1 MSEYEFKDQ
10 LENKS
15 YAELLEMENVLAN
28 KILVQSVL
36 GTGSS
41 ITNTK
46 ITGELEVVAGVLKSA
61 NYVAGTSGWQL
72 TPTSGELNFA
82 VSVDSLDIP
91 DLITANS
98 FHVDVDG
105 NAWWGATTLAGALAA
120 VLKTGVASFKSIT
133 LDTNVI
139 IKDMQAGSVVDGQYI
154 NSLNVS
160 KLVTGTISSKQ
171 ITLAITG
178 GSGDSYVA
186 AGKTDFTNVQTGFIL
201 GLDDSDGDTPKFYIG
216 DATSYLYWDGT
227 DLTYT
232 GHGVWIR
239 YGSVTFAGESG
250 DKTFSALPAHD
261 FWLLVIDIE
270 NDLNGAN
277 IVYMYVNGQT
287 GANDYTYTD
296 PSSGHT
302 ATLANQSY
310 FKLGDLP
317 LIDRVGSGE
326 ILIQG
331 KHRNGFKNIINQSF
345 ACTSLAS
352 ETMISGFIDGNA
364 ADITSVTLRM
374 SQVATGT
381 VTLFYKDVTY

>member
-178 GSGDSYVA
+178 GSGDSYIG

-201 GLDDSDGDTPKFYIG
+201 GLDDSDGDTPKFFIG
-216 DATSYLYWDGT
+216 DATTYLNWDGT
-227 DLTYT
+227 TLIVAGAIKPNIVANDDLLLSADTERLTANLAYTLVKQITIQFGGTLRIKFDMHSESDGAGADVHGKVYRNSVAVGAERTRAFSTY
-232 GHGVWIR
+232 G
-239 YGSVTFAGESG
+239 
-250 DKTFSALPAHD
+250 TFSEDIAGWKTGDICELYCNTINVA
-261 FWLLVIDIE
+261 IDCIIR
-270 NDLNGAN
+270 NFRIYG
-277 IVYMYVNGQT
+277 T
-287 GANDYTYTD
+287 
-296 PSSGHT
+296 
-302 ATLANQSY
+302 
-310 FKLGDLP
+310 
-317 LIDRVGSGE
+317 
-326 ILIQG
+326 IL
-331 KHRNGFKNIINQSF
+331 
-345 ACTSLAS
+345 
-352 ETMISGFIDGNA
+352 
-364 ADITSVTLRM
+364 
-374 SQVATGT
+374 TGT
-381 VTLFYKDVTY
+381 ITTD

>member
-139 IKDMQAGSVVDGQYI
+139 IKDMQAGSVVDGTYI

-160 KLVTGTISSKQ
+160 KLVTGTISSKA

-178 GSGDSYVA
+178 GTGDSYIA
-186 AGKTDFTNVQTGFIL
+186 AGKTDFTNTDAGFII
-201 GLDDSDGDTPKFYIG
+201 GLDDSDSDKAKFYIG
-216 DATSYLYWDGT
+216 DATTYLNWDGVALIIAGDVRPNLYASD
-227 DLTYT
+227 DLLLSADTERTTTNTNYVLVKEITIQFGGTLRIKEDMRSSFDGAGAMVYCKVYRNNIAVGTEEQTNVSSYHTYS
-232 GHGVWIR
+232 R
-239 YGSVTFAGESG
+239 
-250 DKTFSALPAHD
+250 D
-261 FWLLVIDIE
+261 
-270 NDLNGAN
+270 
-277 IVYMYVNGQT
+277 
-287 GANDYTYTD
+287 
-296 PSSGHT
+296 
-302 ATLANQSY
+302 
-310 FKLGDLP
+310 
-317 LIDRVGSGE
+317 
-326 ILIQG
+326 
-331 KHRNGFKNIINQSF
+331 
-345 ACTSLAS
+345 
-352 ETMISGFIDGNA
+352 ISGWKTG
-364 ADITSVTLRM
+364 DICQIYHRIGEAGPTCYVKNFRIYGKIL
-374 SQVATGT
+374 TGT
-381 VTLFYKDVTY
+381 ITTD